1 MIVDFGKKRAKFS
14 DDIVNTLSKDLLE
27 KYYSEINKYQP
38 LSKEEEREL
47 FVELNETK
55 DEEKIKK
62 LKDKIVKHN
71 LLFVVS
77 VARTY
82 AKRVKNI
89 EIGVEELICEGNL
102 GLYEA
107 IDSFKIDK
115 DNKFI
120 SYAVWHIRRR
130 ILGSLSGNSYFGRV
144 SENVKTKIR
153 EVNVLRSEF
162 EKNNNCEVDYE
173 YIIEKLDIGGDKL
186 KKNILMALNAQTKG
200 RVHINEDVHDLIKCD
215 DLNEQQNLV
224 ESNNIVKKAVDSLTG
239 TNRVLISHYFGLFNY
254 EELTINE
261 IAEKYAISRD
271 MVSKRIK
278 KSIQQLKK
286 DSKLT
291 NYFLT

>member
-82 AKRVKNI
+82 SKRVKNY

-107 IDSFKIDK
+107 IDNFKVYK

-130 ILGSLSGNSYFGRV
+130 ILLFLNTNFYFGNV
-144 SENVKTKIR
+144 SENVKTKIK
-153 EVNVLRSEF
+153 EVNKLKSDF
-162 EKNNNCEVDYE
+162 EKNNGHEIDYD
-173 YIIEKLDIGGDKL
+173 YVIETSDIGSDKL
-186 KKNILMALNAQTKG
+186 KKNILMALNAQTTGK
-200 RVHINEDVHDLIKCD
+200 VQINEVINESIIED
-215 DLNEQQNLV
+215 DLNEQQTLDEGNSIL
-224 ESNNIVKKAVDSLTG
+224 KKAVCSLTG
-239 TNRVLISHYFGLFNY
+239 TNRVLLSHYFGLFNY
-254 EELTINE
+254 EQLTINE
-261 IAEKYAISRD
+261 MVEKYQISKN
-271 MVSKRIK
+271 MISSRIR
-278 KSIQQLKK
+278 KSIKELKK
-286 DSKLT
+286 DSNLI
-291 NYFLT
+291 NYFSN